1 MRLPHL
7 LVCGVLGL
15 LVAFGAGCASKTKKP
30 KYDKAVVRFVLEAGP
45 REMGTQLRLPESGVV
60 VNVTPK
66 AQFSE
71 YDVQSCEVANT
82 EFGKGLV
89 FQFTQ
94 AAGRD
99 LLRVS
104 VPNQGLRI
112 VTLLNGA
119 PIGAR
124 RIDGPLATGY
134 FVTNVEVSSV
144 DIEKLAKDITLTST
158 ELREELEKKQK

>member
-1 MRLPHL
+1 MRLPRF
-7 LVCGVLGL
+7 LVWVALGSVML
-15 LVAFGAGCASKTKKP
+15 AGAGCASRTKKSD
-30 KYDKAVVRFVLEAGP
+30 YDKAVARFVLEAGS

-60 VNVTPK
+60 VSVTPK
-66 AQFSE
+66 AQFTE

-89 FQFTQ
+89 FQFTP
-94 AAGRD
+94 AASRD
-99 LLRVS
+99 LLRLS
-104 VPNQGLRI
+104 VQNQGLRI

-144 DIEKLAKDITLTST
+144 DIEKLAKDITRTST
-158 ELREELEKKQK
+158 DLREELEKKQK

>member
-1 MRLPHL
+1 MAA
-7 LVCGVLGL
+7 GS
-15 LVAFGAGCASKTKKP
+15 GCASKTKKSD
-30 KYDKAVVRFVLEAGP
+30 YDKAVVRFVLETGP

-60 VNVTPK
+60 VSVTPK
-66 AQFSE
+66 AQFTE
-71 YDVQSCEVANT
+71 YDVQSCEVALT
-82 EFGKGLV
+82 DLGKGLL

-94 AAGRD
+94 EAGRD

-104 VPNQGLRI
+104 VPNQGLRL

-124 RIDGPLATGY
+124 RIDGPLASGY

-144 DIEKLAKDITLTST
+144 DIEKLAKDITRTST
-158 ELREELEKKQK
+158 DLREELEKKQK